1 MVVIKLGHPFAIYDD
16 FDTLLEQIA
25 GCENKLKK
33 SFNMIGNK
41 HTPCGFSTSVRFA
54 YSNDKN
60 HEINFLIVKI
70 AWKYAAT
77 N

>member
-33 SFNMIGNK
+33 SFNIIGNK
-41 HTPCGFSTSVRFA
+41 HKPCGSQYQLDLLIAMIKTMKLNFSQ
-54 YSNDKN
+54 
-60 HEINFLIVKI
+60 
-70 AWKYAAT
+70 
-77 N
+77 